1 MRLKSEEASM
11 FYEIFLPLLDYVNEN
26 RHVKMEPVHFAGE
39 SVDPRDAAEAA
50 HFSLGAH

>member
-1 MRLKSEEASM
+1 MRLNPEEAGM